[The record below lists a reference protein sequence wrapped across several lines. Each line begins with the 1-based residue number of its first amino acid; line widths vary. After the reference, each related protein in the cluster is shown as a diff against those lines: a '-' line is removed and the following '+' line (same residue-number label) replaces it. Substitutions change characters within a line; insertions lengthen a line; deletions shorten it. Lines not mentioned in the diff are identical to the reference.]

1 MEMRVKY
8 TEVEQ
13 KLYIALLLM
22 ENYWAILVIGYNPE
36 NRVMAVWVEE
46 RGQNIWKNLKERLE
60 GPELSFLH

>member
-60 GPELSFLH
+60 VPELSFLH

>member
-8 TEVEQ
+8 TEVEE

-22 ENYWAILVIGYNPE
+22 ENYWTILVIGYNPE

-46 RGQNIWKNLKERLE
+46 RGQNIWKNLEERLE
-60 GPELSFLH
+60 VP